1 MTWKTILCILLEL
14 PLSAEDEMAHAR
26 KLSAEA
32 IGIDSHI
39 DTIQHVLI
47 GKADLSKRLPDGHVD
62 FPRLPEGG
70 MKAPF
75 FALWCPVYY
84 EGAEAI
90 RRTLQLRD
98 AMQMVL
104 DHHKDQIDASG

>member
-1 MTWKTILCILLEL
+1 MARARRI
-14 PLSAEDEMAHAR
+14 SAE
-26 KLSAEA
+26 S

-39 DTIQHVLI
+39 DTIQRVLI
-47 GKADLSKRLPDGHVD
+47 GGADLSRRLPYGHVD
-62 FPRLPEGG
+62 FPRLHEGG

-84 EGAEAI
+84 KGAEAV

-98 AMQMVL
+98 AMQTCSML
-104 DHHKDQIDASG
+104 TRTRSNSPHRPPISSGS